1 MKVLS
6 LDDIL
11 RQKTKEFLSS
21 QLKIGAP
28 EFYQAWKEG
37 KAIILDVR
45 SKEEANVVKIV
56 PAIHIPLNEL
66 PDRWGELPKDKLI
79 AVFCPGKIRAGLAYA
94 FLRTKGFEKVKVLN
108 ASLDDLANLEKP

>member
-1 MKVLS
+1 MKELS
-6 LDDIL
+6 LEDIL
-11 RQKTKEFLSS
+11 RQKTREFLAS
-21 QLKIGAP
+21 QLKISAP
-28 EFYQAWKEG
+28 EFYRAWKEG

-45 SKEEANVVKIV
+45 SREEVNIVKIV

-94 FLRTKGFEKVKVLN
+94 FLRTKGFEKVRVLN
-108 ASLDDLANLEKP
+108 ASLEDLANLERP

>member
-1 MKVLS
+1 MKGLT

-11 RQKTKEFLSS
+11 RQKTREFLAS
-21 QLKIGAP
+21 QLKISAP

-45 SKEEANVVKIV
+45 SKEEVNIVKIV

-94 FLRTKGFEKVKVLN
+94 FLRTKGFKEVKVLN
-108 ASLDDLANLEKP
+108 ASLDDIASLERP